1 MSLIRLD
8 NVTKSF
14 GGDLVLTGVDLR
26 IEEND
31 RIGLIGRNG
40 TGKSTIFRLIMGET
54 EPDQGLIERMRRR
67 RCACLR
73 QLPHFDAKDT
83 IYSMVLRAF
92 KELISM
98 EAELEDLGHRLADD
112 EGLMDTYSVLQERFT
127 VLGGYE
133 YRANIARVLTG
144 LGFAENEFEL
154 PVSALSGGQRT
165 RLMLAIVL
173 LEDAD
178 LLLLDEPENHLD
190 LAARDWLE
198 SFLKDWPRAFII
210 ISHDRAML
218 NAVVNRVVEL
228 ENGALS
234 GYTGNYDAFI
244 EQKALVREQM
254 QKTFERQQ
262 EYLAKEQAWV
272 DRFRYKATKARQAQ
286 SRQKRIDKI
295 ERVEAPGRE
304 AKTAAFNIGQVERT
318 GQVVLRVEKLAMAY
332 DTLSLY
338 RNVSFHVERGERVGI
353 IGPNG
358 CGKTT
363 LLRHIAEKLGTESA
377 ATVSGEVSLG
387 HKVRLGYYD
396 QHHDTVNPGN
406 DVLKEV
412 HQIKPQWKP
421 EQVRTFLG
429 RFLFVGEDVFKPITA
444 LSGGELSRVTLA
456 KLILSEANLLLL
468 DEPTNH
474 LDIASREAL
483 EAALAD
489 FHGTLV
495 MVSHDR
501 MLIDRLVEK
510 LIVFEKGAASVY
522 LGNYTFYKWKRSE
535 QGAPIVEPSLQDAM
549 RIRQKEQLQEN
560 RDKSKQ
566 DQKLQQKMRRQM
578 EELEEDIEGMEET
591 IQEMESRFTQL
602 DPADFEAAKELKQEY
617 DNLKQDLA
625 EMYAEWE
632 RLAEETA

>member
-26 IEEND
+26 LEEND

-178 LLLLDEPENHLD
+178 LLLLDEPETHLD

-254 QKTFERQQ
+254 QKTF
-262 EYLAKEQAWV
+262 
-272 DRFRYKATKARQAQ
+272 
-286 SRQKRIDKI
+286 
-295 ERVEAPGRE
+295 
-304 AKTAAFNIGQVERT
+304 
-318 GQVVLRVEKLAMAY
+318 
-332 DTLSLY
+332 
-338 RNVSFHVERGERVGI
+338 
-353 IGPNG
+353 
-358 CGKTT
+358 
-363 LLRHIAEKLGTESA
+363 
-377 ATVSGEVSLG
+377 
-387 HKVRLGYYD
+387 
-396 QHHDTVNPGN
+396 
-406 DVLKEV
+406 
-412 HQIKPQWKP
+412 
-421 EQVRTFLG
+421 
-429 RFLFVGEDVFKPITA
+429 
-444 LSGGELSRVTLA
+444 
-456 KLILSEANLLLL
+456 
-468 DEPTNH
+468 
-474 LDIASREAL
+474 
-483 EAALAD
+483 
-489 FHGTLV
+489 
-495 MVSHDR
+495 
-501 MLIDRLVEK
+501 
-510 LIVFEKGAASVY
+510 
-522 LGNYTFYKWKRSE
+522 
-535 QGAPIVEPSLQDAM
+535 
-549 RIRQKEQLQEN
+549 
-560 RDKSKQ
+560 
-566 DQKLQQKMRRQM
+566 
-578 EELEEDIEGMEET
+578 
-591 IQEMESRFTQL
+591 
-602 DPADFEAAKELKQEY
+602 
-617 DNLKQDLA
+617 
-625 EMYAEWE
+625 
-632 RLAEETA
+632 